1 MTVIPVVLDRVGHDV
16 HQQPLEM
23 DRAADQIAMLN
34 GSCLMHH
41 RDIAFVRKAAD
52 YAGDLIK
59 EGYNIKRLFLK
70 LNFARFQLAHVK
82 NFTDEFK

>member
-16 HQQPLEM
+16 HQQPLEV

-34 GSCLMHH
+34 GSSLVRH
-41 RDIAFVRKAAD
+41 RDIALVRKAAD
-52 YAGDLIK
+52 HAGDLIK

-70 LNFARFQLAHVK
+70 LNLARFQLAHVK
-82 NFTDEFK
+82 DFIDKLQ